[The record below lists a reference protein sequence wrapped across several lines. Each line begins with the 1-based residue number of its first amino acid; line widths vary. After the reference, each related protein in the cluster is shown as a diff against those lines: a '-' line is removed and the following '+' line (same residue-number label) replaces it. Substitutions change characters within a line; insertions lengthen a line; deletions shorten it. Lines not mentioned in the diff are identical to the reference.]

1 MAREEVDLDF
11 KFSNEELGNFL
22 HNFADKIQDGKVGL
36 SFKGREELEI
46 EPTEKNKVDLD
57 FYETSDHKQLELQIR
72 LTEEIETTDEGRRKI
87 QVEIV

>member
-1 MAREEVDLDF
+1 MVKEEVDLDF

-46 EPTEKNKVDLD
+46 EPTEKNKVDLE
-57 FYETSDHKQLELQIR
+57 FFETEDRRQLELEIR
-72 LTEEIETTDEGRRKI
+72 IREEIETIDEGRRKI
-87 QVEIV
+87 EVEIV